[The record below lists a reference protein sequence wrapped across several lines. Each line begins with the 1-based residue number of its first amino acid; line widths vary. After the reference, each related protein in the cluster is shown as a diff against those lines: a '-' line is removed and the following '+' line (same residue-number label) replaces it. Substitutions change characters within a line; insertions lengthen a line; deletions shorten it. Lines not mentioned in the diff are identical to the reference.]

1 VDGRRGKVG
10 MEKVEV
16 ELMVVIGASVEVV
29 EVATAG
35 VDVERL

>member
-1 VDGRRGKVG
+1 

-29 EVATAG
+29 EVASGEVVEVATAG

>member
-1 VDGRRGKVG
+1 

-29 EVATAG
+29 EVASVEVVEVATAG